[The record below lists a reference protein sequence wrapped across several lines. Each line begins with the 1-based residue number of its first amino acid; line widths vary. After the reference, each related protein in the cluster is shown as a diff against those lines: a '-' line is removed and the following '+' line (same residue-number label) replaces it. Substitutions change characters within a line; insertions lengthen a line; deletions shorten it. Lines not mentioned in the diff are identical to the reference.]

1 MADLFCG
8 GFACAGFHECSF
20 IVRTGTRTACC
31 LLLLPPLLCLP
42 GFWKLEQEAS
52 TGKEIWVYFPLLCL
66 LDFLSKL
73 PFSSLLPSFLPPF
86 LSVFLSF
93 CVSPSLP
100 PSYYACHICHIC
112 HIYFIYVCIW
122 CGRFHV
128 SPRPWLASWK
138 SWTVFTA
145 PNARDLVIG
154 KMLATNVLPTC
165 YPLATRRYH
174 QWLCL
179 LCVFAHSFWFKV
191 WSRTCHTLGLSV
203 IKWPALKFGERLPYF
218 CWPQKL
224 GRDQIAV
231 RFRAKRMIDL
241 SIGAWEALR
250 SITINI
256 ACVSRIFHSKIRH
269 VHLIQTYSNYRYL
282 NVRIMYIK

>member
-1 MADLFCG
+1 MQFHCSYSMLFTSVATPAV
-8 GFACAGFHECSF
+8 FAGILE
-20 IVRTGTRTACC
+20 TRTRGINRQRN
-31 LLLLPPLLCLP
+31 LSVLPPPMPL
-42 GFWKLEQEAS
+42 GFPFKA
-52 TGKEIWVYFPLLCL
+52 TFFFPA
-66 LDFLSKL
+66 
-73 PFSSLLPSFLPPF
+73 SFLPPF

-100 PSYYACHICHIC
+100 PSYYACHIC

-179 LCVFAHSFWFKV
+179 LRVFAHSFWFKV

-203 IKWPALKFGERLPYF
+203 IKWPTLKFGERLPYF

-250 SITINI
+250 SIAINI

-269 VHLIQTYSNYRYL
+269 VHLIQN
-282 NVRIMYIK
+282 IF